1 MDQEK
6 SASDQRP
13 INKERLNGAADRPV
27 KRLSV
32 RELCEYCLSDGDLLL
47 AGGSVSALWEGARVH
62 KQVQGRYLKA
72 HEDYK
77 SELNLSTD
85 IVREDYILR
94 IGGRAD
100 GLYFEQGLACLH
112 EIKSTFCPLA
122 DINENFNKAY
132 NAQLYVYAYIYAL
145 ENGLERI
152 KTRIS
157 YHPYSGKGEKAFER
171 LWQFEELEDFFNALA
186 QEYLKISDIM
196 MKHFISRDRS
206 LESLKFPFNS
216 YRPSQ
221 RELTSQVYTAL
232 KQGNTLFVEAPTGTG
247 KTIATLFPALKAMG
261 RGICEKI
268 FYLTAKNQTG
278 KVAEDTL
285 GRLKEGGLPLKSIFI
300 TAKDKMCLLKSRN
313 CSPAYC
319 EYCQD
324 YYNKLRRAMPELLLN
339 NSFTYKYLRETG
351 RKYSICPFE
360 LCLDL
365 SEYCDV
371 IICDYNYVFNPSAR
385 LKRYFGEEKGK
396 YAFLIDEAHNLVE
409 RAREMFSAELSRAKL
424 ERVFH
429 SLDGLGLPRLQRGV
443 ENVIQSLDAVKAQS
457 NEQAFL
463 LAPPQAV
470 YNACLICLQVID
482 GLNESE
488 RSLLP
493 AQMGELILTLL
504 DYTTVSNYYS
514 EEYHTCYARRDNAPA
529 EDFSLHLLCL
539 QPSVYVRM
547 GLNYARG
554 SVLFSATLNPHEYY
568 LNNLGADDKTYYFEL
583 EPPFDPDNMLVVVED
598 GLATTYSARK
608 RTLADV
614 TRLIH
619 DAVSVRPG
627 NYLVFFPSYAYL
639 DAVQKIYAAQYEEKP
654 LVHTPGMSR
663 KEKDAFLSAFDDTS
677 RPVLGFSVLGG
688 HFGEGIDLPG
698 KRLLGAVIVGVGL
711 PQLCL
716 ERNLIQ
722 KYFSEQYMD
731 GYAYAY
737 IFPGLNRVLQA
748 AGRVIR
754 TATDRGIVLLIDERF
769 ARPPYDEIMP
779 EHWNIRYASQEELS
793 VLEIIEEFWES

>member
-1 MDQEK
+1 MDKQE
-6 SASDQRP
+6 
-13 INKERLNGAADRPV
+13 NKETVSALDKENKQRCAEKPV
-27 KRLSV
+27 KKLSV
-32 RELCEYCLSDGDLLL
+32 RELCEYCLTKGDLSP
-47 AGGSVSALWEGARVH
+47 AGGSISALWEGTRVH
-62 KQVQGRYLKA
+62 KIVQARYLKK

-77 SELNLSTD
+77 SELSLSID
-85 IVREDYILR
+85 IPRESYMLR
-94 IGGRAD
+94 LGGRAD
-100 GLYFEQGLACLH
+100 GFYTDNGLACVH
-112 EIKSTFCPLA
+112 EIKSTVCPLA
-122 DINENFNKAY
+122 DINEGFNEVY
-132 NAQLYVYAYIYAL
+132 NAQLYVYAYIYARQ
-145 ENGLERI
+145 NGLPQI

-157 YHPYSGKGEKAFER
+157 YHPYSGRGEKAFER
-171 LWQFEELEDFFNALA
+171 IWTFNELEKFFNLLI
-186 QEYLKISDIM
+186 EDYLKISDIIM
-196 MKHFISRDRS
+196 THLISRDRE
-206 LESLKFPFNS
+206 LEKLKFPFNS

-261 RGICEKI
+261 RGICDKI

-285 GRLKEGGLPLKSIFI
+285 ERLKGNGLPLKSIFI

-313 CSPAYC
+313 CSPVYC
-319 EYCQD
+319 EYCRD
-324 YYNKLRRAMPELLLN
+324 YFTRLHSSMPELLKH
-339 NSFTYKYLRETG
+339 NSFTYKFLREAG
-351 RKYSICPFE
+351 RKYNICPFE
-360 LCLDL
+360 LSLTL

-409 RAREMFSAELSRAKL
+409 RARDMFSASMSRAKL
-424 ERVFH
+424 QRAVQA
-429 SLDGLGLPRLQRGV
+429 LNGTLPRVKKGV
-443 ENVIQSLDAVKAQS
+443 EGIISALDAVSAQS

-463 LAPPQAV
+463 LSPPQAL
-470 YNACLICLQVID
+470 YNSCLICLEIID

-488 RSLLP
+488 RPLLP
-493 AQMGELILTLL
+493 PETGELVLSLL
-504 DYTTVSNYYS
+504 DYTTVSGYYS
-514 EEYHTCYARRDNAPA
+514 EEYHTCYAKRESAPK
-529 EDFSLHLLCL
+529 EDFSVNLLCL
-539 QPSVYVRM
+539 QPSAYVRM

-554 SVLFSATLNPHEYY
+554 SVLFSATLTPHEYY
-568 LNNLGADDKTYYFEL
+568 LNNLGADEKTYYFAL
-583 EPPFDPDNMLVVVED
+583 EPPFDPDNMLVIAED
-598 GLATTYSARK
+598 RITTTYSARQ
-608 RTLADV
+608 RTCPEI
-614 TRLIH
+614 TKLIH
-619 DAVSVRPG
+619 DAVSVQPG

-639 DAVQKIYAAQYEEKP
+639 DAVLQLYISRYKEKP
-654 LVHTPGMSR
+654 LVHTPGMS
-663 KEKDAFLSAFDDTS
+663 KKDKDAFLKAFDNTQN
-677 RPVLGFSVLGG
+677 PVLGFSVLGG

-754 TATDRGIVLLIDERF
+754 TAQDRGIVLLIDERF
-769 ARPPYDEIMP
+769 ARPPYNELMP
-779 EHWNIRYASQEELS
+779 EHWNVRYASQEDLS
-793 VLEIIEEFWES
+793 VTEMIEEFWED